1 MNVPHTFIRKIIP
14 VLKNDPFFEN
24 VILTTAYENEI
35 KPYPVTQP
43 IIAFAM
49 DKHTVGERQIVVN
62 TDGSQTLS
70 KKRIAESV
78 VKASIFVPY
87 DSGPDEGFRLAD
99 YLYTHL
105 LFESELDIIGCRYYD
120 SKYVRE
126 CGALVLETDFTLR
139 LVTEN

>member
-1 MNVPHTFIRKIIP
+1 MNTPHVFIKNLLP
-14 VLKNDPFFEN
+14 VIKNDPFYGN
-24 VILTTAYENEI
+24 IILTTAYENEI

-49 DKHTVGERQIVVN
+49 DKFTVGERQIVVN

-70 KKRIAESV
+70 KKRITESV
-78 VKASIFVPY
+78 IKVSIFVPY
-87 DSGPDEGFRLAD
+87 DSGAEECFRLAD

-105 LFESELDIIGCRYYD
+105 LFEGELNITGCRYYD
-120 SKYVRE
+120 SNYVRE

-139 LVTEN
+139 VITDK

>member
-1 MNVPHTFIRKIIP
+1 MNVPHTFIKKIIP
-14 VLKNDPFFEN
+14 VIKNDPFYDN

-62 TDGSQTLS
+62 ADGSETLS
-70 KKRIAESV
+70 KKRITESV
-78 VKASIFVPY
+78 IKASIFVPY
-87 DSGPDEGFRLAD
+87 DSGAEEGYRLAD
-99 YLYTHL
+99 YLYSKL
-105 LFESELDIIGCRYYD
+105 LFDSELDIIGCRYYD
-120 SKYVRE
+120 SNYIRE

-139 LVTEN
+139 VVTET